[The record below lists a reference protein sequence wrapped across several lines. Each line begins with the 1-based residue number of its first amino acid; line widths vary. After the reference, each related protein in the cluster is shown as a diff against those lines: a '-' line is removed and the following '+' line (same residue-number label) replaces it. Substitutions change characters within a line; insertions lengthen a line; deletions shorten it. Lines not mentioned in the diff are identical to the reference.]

1 MAGTIKEIAPG
12 IDATDGFGRS
22 KSQKKQNPRFVS
34 GFRYIAK
41 QLLQLGRWEAGME
54 LFRLTASYVKLGVP
68 VPGDILDEAG
78 HLMLSKGHVVED
90 QERLEHLL
98 ARGLFVDLRVFE
110 AQFKPQASDPGA
122 APVVENHYDPFAVH
136 GSLKTRLNRLLREVL
151 GGSAKPAEIVELADQ
166 VRAFADRDVEA
177 AVASSLLDR
186 HEEVYPVGHSL
197 SAAVLCAAIGHRME
211 WPEARQTATVC
222 AALTM
227 NLGMLEYHQRLHRQ
241 ATPLSAPQ
249 LEQLHGHPD
258 ASVKLLQAIGVSDAA
273 WLDAIRQ
280 HHDKADGSGYHHV
293 ASSSEPSQLLRIADV
308 FDARASARADR
319 KALAPAQVI
328 RSLFADEGKGPCAA
342 FANALVKLFGLYPP
356 GSFVRLA
363 NGEQAVVFRHGESP
377 TTPVVA
383 AVTTSSGSPL
393 MKPVRRDT
401 GRKDFTVTGTF
412 VPEKHAFGYE
422 LGKLWVARNA

>member
-1 MAGTIKEIAPG
+1 
-12 IDATDGFGRS
+12 
-22 KSQKKQNPRFVS
+22 
-34 GFRYIAK
+34 
-41 QLLQLGRWEAGME
+41 
-54 LFRLTASYVKLGVP
+54 
-68 VPGDILDEAG
+68 
-78 HLMLSKGHVVED
+78 VVD
-90 QERLEHLL
+90 DPERLEHLL
-98 ARGLFVDLRVFE
+98 ARGLFVDMRVFE
-110 AQFKPQASDPGA
+110 AQFRPQASDPGA
-122 APVVENHYDPFAVH
+122 APVVENRYDPFAVH
-136 GSLKTRLNRLLREVL
+136 ESLKTRLNRLLREVL
-151 GGSAKPAEIVELADQ
+151 GASAKPAEIVELADQ
-166 VRAFADRDVEA
+166 VRAFAERDVEA

-197 SAAVLCAAIGHRME
+197 SAAVLCAAIAHRME
-211 WPEARQTATVC
+211 WPEARQSATVC

-241 ATPLSAPQ
+241 ATPLTAPQ
-249 LEQLHGHPD
+249 REQLQQHPD
-258 ASVKLLQAIGVSDAA
+258 ASVKLLQAIGVTDPV
-273 WLDAIRQ
+273 WLDAIRE
-280 HHDKADGSGYHHV
+280 HHDKADGSGYHHA

-308 FDARASARADR
+308 FDARSNARADR

-328 RSLFADEGKGPCAA
+328 RTLFVDEGKGPCAA

-401 GRKDFTVTGTF
+401 GRKDFTVAGTL
-412 VPEKHAFGYE
+412 VPDKPAFGYD
-422 LGKLWVARNA
+422 LAKLWITKT